1 MNDLKKKR
9 YKDCL
14 REVKITEELKNEY
27 GQVSGKEEF
36 KLNADGKLLFSFIWD
51 VNGVLVSAEE
61 NKYDD
66 SSRIKNHYY
75 KKSGESGRT
84 EYFYSNK
91 GLLIREKSTIENK
104 ITHDKMEIVFKY
116 NSKGKLKHLKSVTTS
131 YDEDNNIVDVDV
143 YEEDEETGFSV

>member
-36 KLNADGKLLFSFIWD
+36 KLNAEGKLLFSFVWD
-51 VNGVLVSAEE
+51 VNGGLISAEE

-66 SSRIKNHYY
+66 LNRIKNHYY
-75 KKSGESGRT
+75 KNSGETGRT

-91 GLLIREKSTIENK
+91 GVLIREKSTIENSV
-104 ITHDKMEIVFKY
+104 TGDKMVIVYKY
-116 NSKGKLKHLKSVTTS
+116 DSKGKLKHLKSVTTS
-131 YDEDNNIVDVDV
+131 YDEDNNIIDIDV

>member
-9 YKDCL
+9 YKDCK

-36 KLNADGKLLFSFIWD
+36 KLNSDGNLLFSFIWD
-51 VNGVLVSAEE
+51 VNGGLVSADE
-61 NKYDD
+61 NKYDN
-66 SSRIKNHYY
+66 SGRIKNHYY
-75 KKSGESGRT
+75 KKSGETGRT

-91 GLLIREKSTIENK
+91 GVLIREKSTIENK
-104 ITHDKMEIVFKY
+104 ISRDKMVIVCKY
-116 NSKGKLKHLKSVTTS
+116 NTKGELKHIKSVTTS
-131 YDEDNNIVDVDV
+131 YDENNNVVDVDV